1 MVWTAT
7 TLKSSYRDQLIREV
21 QHLRS
26 TKKDLELS
34 AEVLEVMEAI
44 RRHQARKA
52 SHDPKVILRH
62 DDVLEASELYLLEAT
77 LIDHLEVDDLRIRVA
92 GFRDMLSHLLTND
105 SYTKL
110 STQFAALDQDVPEG
124 KLRAEAHALA
134 SRIYRRYEGVPAV
147 EQLRRR
153 IITTI
158 FAIAGSILLLLLVLP
173 WLFRSEQGIA
183 VAAWTGAAGAM
194 GASLS
199 TMSRLYDI
207 DARHEPFKTWLTI
220 ESGQV
225 TLLFAPLVGVIFA
238 LVMLAIFRGNV
249 ITGILFPEF
258 NGKCWNF
265 LTMAKELECR
275 PALALDMAK
284 LMLWGFAAGWG
295 ERMVPDVLDKLAP
308 KSTRGIRRQ

>member
-1 MVWTAT
+1 MSWTAT
-7 TLKSSYRDQLIREV
+7 RLKASYRDQLIREV
-21 QHLRS
+21 QHLKS
-26 TKKDLELS
+26 TKPDLELS
-34 AEVLEVMEAI
+34 AEVVEVMDAI
-44 RRHQARKA
+44 RRHQARKP
-52 SHDPKVILRH
+52 SYGPKVSLRR
-62 DDVLEASELYLLEAT
+62 DDVLEASDLYLLEAT

-92 GFRDMLSHLLTND
+92 GFRDMLSHLLTAE
-105 SYTKL
+105 SYAKL
-110 STQFAALDQDVPEG
+110 STQFADLSQEVGES

-158 FAIAGSILLLLLVLP
+158 FAIAGAILLLLLAF
-173 WLFRSEQGIA
+173 FRWEQDYA
-183 VAAWTGAAGAM
+183 VAAWTGAAGAL
-194 GASLS
+194 GASVS

-225 TLLFAPLVGVIFA
+225 TLLFAPLVGAIFA
-238 LVMLAIFRGNV
+238 LVLLAIFRGAV

-258 NGKCWNF
+258 KDECWDF
-265 LTMAKELECR
+265 LTMARSTGCS
-275 PALALDMAK
+275 PTLALDVAK

-308 KSTRGIRRQ
+308 KTKAGIRK

>member
-92 GFRDMLSHLLTND
+92 GFRDMLSHLLTAD

-124 KLRAEAHALA
+124 KLR
-134 SRIYRRYEGVPAV
+134 
-147 EQLRRR
+147 
-153 IITTI
+153 
-158 FAIAGSILLLLLVLP
+158 
-173 WLFRSEQGIA
+173 
-183 VAAWTGAAGAM
+183 
-194 GASLS
+194 
-199 TMSRLYDI
+199 
-207 DARHEPFKTWLTI
+207 
-220 ESGQV
+220 
-225 TLLFAPLVGVIFA
+225 
-238 LVMLAIFRGNV
+238 
-249 ITGILFPEF
+249 
-258 NGKCWNF
+258 
-265 LTMAKELECR
+265 
-275 PALALDMAK
+275 
-284 LMLWGFAAGWG
+284 
-295 ERMVPDVLDKLAP
+295 
-308 KSTRGIRRQ
+308 